1 MEVNSYSLSIAE
13 LGTILDVVKVRLN
26 HLREE
31 SGEDDFIVR
40 LDKAIEELNTL
51 IEDRCE
57 NEDTATLWRIL
68 YELRALLSR
77 IMNKLSGLG
86 EE

>member
-13 LGTILDVVKVRLN
+13 LETILDVVKLRLN
-26 HLREE
+26 TLREE
-31 SGEDDFIVR
+31 SGEDHFTVR
-40 LDKAIEELNTL
+40 LERAIAELGTL
-51 IEDRCE
+51 VDDRCE
-57 NEDTATLWRIL
+57 NEDTATLWSIL

>member
-13 LGTILDVVKVRLN
+13 LETILDVVKVRLN

-31 SGEDDFIVR
+31 SGEDDFTVR
-40 LDKAIEELNTL
+40 LDKAIEELNAL